1 MLGLPSA
8 AAHPRASPCG
18 APPPR
23 RAGDAP
29 VRTCSCCCAVARAC
43 WDARSAAA
51 VKATSRA
58 IAVASRQPSC
68 VLVTPEA
75 SARVMS
81 ILRDCGFLDASELR
95 SRASIAPRVSFALRR
110 AFTPVTTAAR
120 IACRRASR
128 LASEGQSKAACAA
141 RLRRLFASPRRRS
154 FEECVVP
161 ASRVTACWPTP
172 SGEPSNC
179 SPPPDLL
186 ARWLAS
192 STGTLMATR
201 ALGLESPASL
211 RAWTKNW

>member
-1 MLGLPSA
+1 M
-8 AAHPRASPCG
+8 
-18 APPPR
+18 
-23 RAGDAP
+23 
-29 VRTCSCCCAVARAC
+29 ARAC

-51 VKATSRA
+51 VKATNRA
-58 IAVASRQPSC
+58 FAVASRQPSW
-68 VLVTPEA
+68 VLVTPTP

-81 ILRDCGFLDASELR
+81 ILRDCGFFDASELR
-95 SRASIAPRVSFALRR
+95 SRASIAPRVSLALCAFCNFARARPRR
-110 AFTPVTTAAR
+110 RTFTPATTAAR

-128 LASEGQSKAACAA
+128 LASEGQSKAACEA
-141 RLRRLFASPRRRS
+141 RLRRPLASPRRRS

-161 ASRVTACWPTP
+161 ASRVTACWPSP